1 MSPNLLF
8 ASELL
13 DLQVAPERWR
23 IWGIRG
29 AVSIL
34 DQGLTSGAGFL
45 VNLLLARWLV
55 SEAYGAFAVAFAVLL
70 FLFGFHSALLLEPMS
85 VVGPS
90 SYADRINAYFVSQLK
105 LHAALATVLSAILL
119 LATAI
124 MAQIGMHR
132 ELVLATLGSGLA
144 LPFILLLW
152 LVRRMCY
159 VAHRPS
165 MAAWGSA
172 GYLAFVATGLF
183 LLRAT
188 NWLNPFSAFLLMGA
202 GSIPAVLL
210 LFWQLGLLEGTTS
223 SPCPWRLVLQENWQ
237 YGRWIVASTVLF
249 TIVAQTQ
256 TYMTAALL
264 GLGAT
269 GILRAVQIPSLAMT
283 QIVTA
288 VGLLVLPTMASEF
301 GAGSIS
307 ALKRKA
313 LLSTTLLT
321 MMSLTYTVALA
332 FFAKPIEHLLF
343 AGKFCAYAWLI
354 PVLGLVPV
362 CTGFAMGFSMALRAS
377 QKPQFDLLANAVSA
391 PIALISA
398 IVFIKLWGLG
408 GAALSMVAGFATYSL
423 VYLWTF
429 KTLDTNNF
437 RSSVV
442 A

>member
-1 MSPNLLF
+1 VSPNLLF

-29 AVSIL
+29 AISIL

-55 SEAYGAFAVAFAVLL
+55 SEAYGAFAVAFAALL

-188 NWLNPFSAFLLMGA
+188 NWLNPFSAFILMGA

-210 LFWQLGLLEGTTS
+210 LFWQLGLFEETTS
-223 SPCPWRLVLQENWQ
+223 SSCSWRLVLQENWQ

-249 TIVAQTQ
+249 SVVAQTQ
-256 TYMTAALL
+256 TYLTAAFL

-269 GILRAVQIPSLAMT
+269 GIFRAVQIPSLAMT

-288 VGLLVLPTMASEF
+288 VGLLVLPTMASDF
-301 GAGSIS
+301 GVGSIRG
-307 ALKRKA
+307 LKRKA
-313 LLSTTLLT
+313 VLSTALLT
-321 MMSLTYTVALA
+321 TLSLIYVLALTILA
-332 FFAKPIEHLLF
+332 SPIEHLLF
-343 AGKFCAYAWLI
+343 GGKFSGYAWLI

-362 CTGFAMGFSMALRAS
+362 CTGFAMGFSMAVRAC
-377 QKPQFDLLANAVSA
+377 QKPHYDLIANAVSA

-398 IVFIKLWGLG
+398 FVCIKSWGLA
-408 GAALSMVAGFATYSL
+408 GAALSCVAGFGAYGL
-423 VYLWTF
+423 VYLWSFRTC
-429 KTLDTNNF
+429 TLQVEGF
-437 RSSVV
+437 
-442 A
+442 